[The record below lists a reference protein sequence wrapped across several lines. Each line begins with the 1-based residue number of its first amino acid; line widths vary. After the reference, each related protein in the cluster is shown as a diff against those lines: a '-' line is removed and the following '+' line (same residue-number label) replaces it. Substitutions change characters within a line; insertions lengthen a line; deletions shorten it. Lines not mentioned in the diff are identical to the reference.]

1 MTATHDA
8 ATRPESPP
16 SVAGGRQQS
25 GDRRRAGLGRWVWP
39 ERFRPWQGVATRTDL
54 ALTGAF
60 LAVMT
65 LGFAIRPVKPFLLAS
80 HPVALELISGDL
92 LSIGAAAAFARIGE
106 VSLWLVLVAGAIGMA
121 KFDWLVWWAGR
132 QWGAGM
138 IRMVAAP
145 EQATRWA
152 DRAAGLKPWV
162 LRVAV
167 VAAVLPGIP
176 APIVYAVAGIAGM
189 RLLTFVALNL
199 AGTLAITGLVA
210 GLGYQLGQDAVDL
223 VLLID
228 RYASL
233 VSLTLI
239 GAAFLLPWL
248 RSRMRRRAERA
259 ASPAVVEVRGAPA
272 TSLETTPATSR
283 PSRRATRSTGQ
294 QLP

>member
-1 MTATHDA
+1 MTTTSTHPA
-8 ATRPESPP
+8 A
-16 SVAGGRQQS
+16 G
-25 GDRRRAGLGRWVWP
+25 GLGRWVWP
-39 ERFRPWQGVATRTDL
+39 ERFRPWQGPATRTDL

-60 LAVMT
+60 LAVVT
-65 LGFAIRPVKPFLLAS
+65 LGLAIRPAKPFLLAS

-92 LSIGAAAAFARIGE
+92 LSIGAAAAFASIGE
-106 VSLWLVLVAGAIGMA
+106 APLGLVLVAGAIGMA

-138 IRMVAAP
+138 IRMIAAP
-145 EQATRWA
+145 EQANRWA
-152 DRAAGLKPWV
+152 DRTARLNPWL

-176 APIVYAVAGIAGM
+176 APIVYAAAGIAGM
-189 RLLTFVALNL
+189 RLRTFLALNL

-210 GLGYQLGQDAVDL
+210 GLGYRLGQDAVDV

-239 GAAFLLPWL
+239 GVAFLLPWL
-248 RSRMRRRAERA
+248 RSRARRWRAR
-259 ASPAVVEVRGAPA
+259 RGAPDVPTQILPVA
-272 TSLETTPATSR
+272 NAMTPATAPATTTAHATASGGVNTR
-283 PSRRATRSTGQ
+283 ACCSLRATR
-294 QLP
+294 